1 MTVHLNQLEQVEKAL
16 ENIRPYLH
24 ADGGDVHIQHISD
37 DGVVTVELM
46 GNCSDCKI
54 SHMTLKAGI
63 EQAIVQAVPGIRSV
77 VALNK
82 SDV

>member
-1 MTVHLNQLEQVEKAL
+1 MSTPVDQLEQVEKAL
-16 ENIRPYLH
+16 ESIRPYLH
-24 ADGGDVHIQHISD
+24 ADGGDVHIQNISE
-37 DGVVTVELM
+37 DGIVTVELL

-63 EQAIVQAVPGIRSV
+63 EQAILQAVPGIRSV

-82 SDV
+82 